1 MEKITQACA
10 KALGN
15 AMREA
20 RLKRGFSQEAF
31 ADACELDRS
40 YIGQVERG
48 EKNIS
53 LESVLRVARGLE
65 VKPSQ
70 LFAAAGY

>member
-1 MEKITQACA
+1 MEEITQICA
-10 KALGN
+10 RALGE
-15 AMREA
+15 AMKRA
-20 RLKRGFSQEAF
+20 RLQRGLSQEAF
-31 ADACELDRS
+31 ADVCGLDRS

-53 LESVLRVARGLE
+53 LESVLRVANGLN

-70 LFAAAGY
+70 LFAAADY